1 MKKEPPLSAFVNM
14 LLLSMLLLV
23 FCAVPARAESSWDI
37 QVVDENASG
46 IGNWYCPIAVDADNT
61 PHIAYTAC
69 DLISSSSLIYTRWT
83 GTAWENQTVDNMDVR
98 ITNTPNYLTVDSDG
112 NPHISYLEVPP
123 EIPDNPRILY
133 LMYATA
139 NATEPAEATPTPEVT
154 PTFPDSTLLIV
165 ASAIII
171 GTAIAVIAYVWK
183 KKTKH

>member
-1 MKKEPPLSAFVNM
+1 V
-14 LLLSMLLLV
+14 
-23 FCAVPARAESSWDI
+23 
-37 QVVDENASG
+37 ASNVTLANLG
-46 IGNWYCPIAVDADNT
+46 FLALGPDDS

-98 ITNTPNYLTVDSDG
+98 ITNTPSYLAVDSDG

-123 EIPDNPRILY
+123 DIPDNPRILY

-139 NATEPAEATPTPEVT
+139 NATKPAEATPTPEVS
-154 PTFPDSTLLIV
+154 PSFPDSPLLIV
-165 ASAIII
+165 TSAIII

-183 KKTKH
+183 KKH